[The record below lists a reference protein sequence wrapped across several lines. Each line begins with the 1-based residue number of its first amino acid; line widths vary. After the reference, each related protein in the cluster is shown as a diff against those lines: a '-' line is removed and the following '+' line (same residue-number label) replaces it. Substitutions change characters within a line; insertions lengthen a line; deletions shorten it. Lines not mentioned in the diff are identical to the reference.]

1 MENQDNDEK
10 MRTSEDNITDSI
22 SITNNNINNTYL
34 SQKSPSIIYSVFSII
49 SWILFIITGLFG
61 IFFSL
66 LYNNNDY
73 VFIWSIKRISSSEK
87 KKYFPIQINWFV
99 IYLLFIITL
108 VFGAIQSF
116 YYIISS
122 MKKKNIII
130 YFSMMGEISKFHF
143 VPLFCVS
150 GLFIIGISSNYVCD
164 KDKTHNPD
172 LHFINGIISG
182 IVLSL
187 FGLISL
193 LIIYVKTE
201 VKSDSFIKVLLIKK
215 GVYSCLISLMVYT
228 FFNNI
233 LYSWYIIRKY
243 VDKDNFSNNWLNYYG
258 IIFSGIIGILN
269 LILSFFLKDIALAG
283 MNTLIYFGMTLYF
296 YSIDEVKSD
305 FTQYIDGI
313 IDIAMI
319 LLSICIFGYLITDI
333 KNNNK

>member
-1 MENQDNDEK
+1 
-10 MRTSEDNITDSI
+10 
-22 SITNNNINNTYL
+22 
-34 SQKSPSIIYSVFSII
+34 
-49 SWILFIITGLFG
+49 
-61 IFFSL
+61 
-66 LYNNNDY
+66 
-73 VFIWSIKRISSSEK
+73 
-87 KKYFPIQINWFV
+87 
-99 IYLLFIITL
+99 
-108 VFGAIQSF
+108 
-116 YYIISS
+116 
-122 MKKKNIII
+122 
-130 YFSMMGEISKFHF
+130 MGEISKFHF

-233 LYSWYIIRKY
+233 IYSWYTIRRY

>member
-1 MENQDNDEK
+1 M
-10 MRTSEDNITDSI
+10 
-22 SITNNNINNTYL
+22 
-34 SQKSPSIIYSVFSII
+34 
-49 SWILFIITGLFG
+49 
-61 IFFSL
+61 
-66 LYNNNDY
+66 
-73 VFIWSIKRISSSEK
+73 
-87 KKYFPIQINWFV
+87 
-99 IYLLFIITL
+99 
-108 VFGAIQSF
+108 VFGAIQCF
-116 YYIISS
+116 KYIFSS
-122 MKKKNIII
+122 IRKKNIAL

-269 LILSFFLKDIALAG
+269 LVLSFFLKDIILAG
-283 MNTLIYFGMTLYF
+283 MNTLIYLGMTIFF
-296 YSIDEVKSD
+296 YSIDEVKAN
-305 FTQYIDGI
+305 FTHYIDGI
-313 IDIAMI
+313 VDIAMI
-319 LLSICIFGYLITDI
+319 LLSVCLFAYLITDI
-333 KNNNK
+333 KNNNN